1 MNCRCVEKSRQE
13 HLWIMAVSVAAIVG
27 SFILQPTDG
36 GDCAPAIALPGAG
49 VALPES
55 CISRRIF
62 NVTCPGC
69 GLTRSFVATA
79 RGRLTEAFRNNAM
92 GPVLYL
98 ILLVQIPYRTA
109 RILGSRPSALSRL
122 VAKLQPELVTW
133 LVLGGLVGQWAVRLA
148 VGAE

>member
-1 MNCRCVEKSRQE
+1 
-13 HLWIMAVSVAAIVG
+13 MAVSVAAVMG

-36 GDCAPAIALPGAG
+36 GDSGLAIALPGAR
-49 VALPES
+49 VTLPES
-55 CISRRIF
+55 CISLRIF

-109 RILGSRPSALSRL
+109 RILGSRPSAIGRL
-122 VAKLQPELVTW
+122 MTRLQPELVTW
-133 LVLGGLVGQWAVRLA
+133 FIVGGLVGQWAVRLA
-148 VGAE
+148 ARTE